1 MKSPCGAEKPSLIYS
16 RSKGRGT
23 KYRQSWTWPNRGH
36 AYEVLKCL
44 HLRYLN
50 IFLCPMSKEIK
61 KTKQENKVVFL
72 YMKFRAIYS
81 PLLLCYYWQNYT
93 TVSNTDLYSDLSY
106 VFPRHND
113 SVQRG
118 LIINVDYNK
127 LNFGILLSFLAWN
140 FMSVPEFLCTLS
152 PWITNQQHHRLPQWL
167 LAGKASLHT
176 VTLRIKRV
184 GREFWSVL

>member
-1 MKSPCGAEKPSLIYS
+1 MTQQ
-16 RSKGRGT
+16 RSCIWGT
-23 KYRQSWTWPNRGH
+23 KVSTLTVFEYIFMSNVQRNKKDKTRKQSSFPI
-36 AYEVLKCL
+36 C
-44 HLRYLN
+44 
-50 IFLCPMSKEIK
+50 
-61 KTKQENKVVFL
+61 
-72 YMKFRAIYS
+72 MKFRAIYS
-81 PLLLCYYWQNYT
+81 PLLLCYYWQNYA

-118 LIINVDYNK
+118 LTINVDYNK

-176 VTLRIKRV
+176 VTLWIKRV
-184 GREFWSVL
+184 GREFWAVL